1 MGILRAILSFVRA
14 FFASRAGLSYH
25 SSCLTG
31 AVVARSAAWQATA
44 MVKHKPR
51 GILLHMR
58 VPRVVCFD
66 FLVICF
72 TCYG

>member
-14 FFASRAGLSYH
+14 FFANRAGLSYH
-25 SSCLTG
+25 RSWLTG
-31 AVVARSAAWQATA
+31 VVGTRSAAWQAMA

-58 VPRVVCFD
+58 APRVVCFD
-66 FLVICF
+66 FLVICL